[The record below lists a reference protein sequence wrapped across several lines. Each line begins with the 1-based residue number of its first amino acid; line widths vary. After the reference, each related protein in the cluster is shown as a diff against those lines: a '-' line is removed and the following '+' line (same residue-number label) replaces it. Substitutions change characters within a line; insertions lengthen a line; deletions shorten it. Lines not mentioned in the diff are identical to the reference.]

1 MQGRGEGLGRA
12 TPGVKGPA
20 SVLRDA
26 PPHRGDA
33 GQRDHAQ
40 GALPGAAA
48 QASPADIAQRSTL
61 GSSRAGA
68 AAESLPRFP
77 DQE

>member
-1 MQGRGEGLGRA
+1 MQGRGEGLGTA
-12 TPGVKGPA
+12 TPGVKGA
-20 SVLRDA
+20 AGGLRDV

-33 GQRDHAQ
+33 GQRDQPQ
-40 GALPGAAA
+40 GAPPGAAA
-48 QASPADIAQRSTL
+48 QASPADTAQRSSL

-68 AAESLPRFP
+68 AAESLPRLP